1 MYKLSHYTA
10 ALHRS
15 ALAVGCQGN
24 LSTRH
29 QLLLS
34 TFQISLLSV
43 FGPVFQHVTNAF
55 RKTREYLCSCN
66 MNKVKTAFKLLKYKF
81 SAIFILV

>member
-1 MYKLSHYTA
+1 MWKLSHYTA

-29 QLLLS
+29 QFLFS
-34 TFQISLLSV
+34 AFQISLLSGFDSV
-43 FGPVFQHVTNAF
+43 FRYVTNSF
-55 RKTREYLCSCN
+55 RKIKEYLCSCN
-66 MNKVKTAFKLLKYKF
+66 MNKVKTAFKHKL
-81 SAIFILV
+81 